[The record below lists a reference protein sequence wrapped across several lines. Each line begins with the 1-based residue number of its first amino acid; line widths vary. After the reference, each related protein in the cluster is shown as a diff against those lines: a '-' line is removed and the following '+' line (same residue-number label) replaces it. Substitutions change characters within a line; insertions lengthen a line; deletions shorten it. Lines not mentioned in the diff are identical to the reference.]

1 MIFTYWSK
9 CANDGNGENQLCCVK
24 EIIIAN
30 TASKLLRT
38 VISMSPCFQT
48 EMNLKYPKTSFIP
61 PNPIQ
66 TNKHRCANVILIRR

>member
-9 CANDGNGENQLCCVK
+9 CANDGDGENQLCCVK

-38 VISMSPCFQT
+38 VISMSPCLHVSMFPNRD
-48 EMNLKYPKTSFIP
+48 EFEISKNIIYPSKPDS
-61 PNPIQ
+61 N
-66 TNKHRCANVILIRR
+66 